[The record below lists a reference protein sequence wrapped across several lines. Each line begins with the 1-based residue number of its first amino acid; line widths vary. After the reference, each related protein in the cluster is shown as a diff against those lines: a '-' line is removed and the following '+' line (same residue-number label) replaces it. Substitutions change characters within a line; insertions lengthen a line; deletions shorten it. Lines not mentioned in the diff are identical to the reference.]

1 MTVAMRDGQDGGGSL
16 RTERLDAILEQLA
29 SDRSLRVVDLA
40 GRLGVSAA
48 TIRRDLSEL
57 QRRHLLDRTH
67 GGAVGRRVA
76 YELPLRYKAAS
87 FQAEKVRI
95 ALAAAEL
102 VPDGAAIGLVG
113 GTTTTEV
120 ARALIERRSLT
131 VVTNA
136 LNIACELAVHPN
148 IKLVLTGGVA
158 RSQSYELIGPLA
170 EATLAT
176 LHLDMVFLGVDGISA
191 GAGATT
197 QNEGEA
203 HTDRVM
209 IRRAQQ
215 VVVVADRSKIGQ
227 ERFAQICPV
236 EAIQVLITDVEAEPS
251 ALLRLEEA
259 GVRTVRA

>member
-1 MTVAMRDGQDGGGSL
+1 MTAAKRDREQVGAIL
-16 RTERLDAILEQLA
+16 RTERLSAILEQLA
-29 SDRSLRVVDLA
+29 GDRSLRVVDLA
-40 GRLGVSAA
+40 GRLRVSTA
-48 TIRRDLSEL
+48 TIRRDLTDLE
-57 QRRHLLDRTH
+57 RRHLLDRTH

-76 YELPLRYKAAS
+76 YELPLRYREAS
-87 FQAEKVRI
+87 YQVEKSRI
-95 ALAAAEL
+95 AAAAAKL

-120 ARALIERRSLT
+120 ARALMGRRSLT

-136 LNIACELAVHPN
+136 LNIACELAVHAS

-191 GAGATT
+191 EAGATT

-203 HTDRVM
+203 HTDQLM

-227 ERFAQICPV
+227 VRFAQICPV
-236 EAIQVLITDVEAEPS
+236 DAIQVLITDMEAEPS
-251 ALLRLEEA
+251 ALLRLEEV
-259 GVRTVRA
+259 GIQTVRA